1 MTDYFALLDQPR
13 IPWLDPKALKEVFHR
28 KTLEQH
34 PDSAP
39 GAEREFA
46 QLNEAYQVLQ
56 DPKRRLHHFLRL
68 ENRVPPSNQ
77 AVPQDL
83 EELFLQIGVL
93 NQTTAQVLAKMRAAS
108 NPLSKSLLK
117 ADVVAAQKDV
127 GRLRDKVRELNEA
140 GEERLRQTPGGEI
153 EQIAEL
159 YQRFAYLGRWSAQ
172 LDELAFELA
181 NTA

>member
-13 IPWLDPKALKEVFHR
+13 VPWLNPETLKEVFHR

-46 QLNEAYQVLQ
+46 KLNEAYRVLQ
-56 DPKRRLHHFLRL
+56 DPKRRLHHFLSL
-68 ENRVPPSNQ
+68 ENHVPPSNQ
-77 AVPQDL
+77 TVPEDL
-83 EELFLQIGVL
+83 EELFLQVGAL
-93 NQTTAQVLAKMRAAS
+93 NQTTTQVLAKVRAAS

-117 ADVVAAQKDV
+117 ADVVVAQKDV
-127 GRLRDKVRELNEA
+127 GRLRHKVRELNEA
-140 GEERLRQTPGGEI
+140 GEERLRRTAAGEI
-153 EQIAEL
+153 ERIAEL
-159 YQRFAYLGRWSAQ
+159 HQRFAYLGRWSAQ